1 MLLRHIRYFLAV
13 AEHRNFTR
21 AAEALHVS
29 QPTLSQQI
37 RQLEDTLRVQLLD
50 RSGRTI
56 QLTDAGAAYVQYARR
71 ALQDLEAGTRAI
83 HDVQELSR
91 GSLRLAM
98 TPTFTAYLIGPLLEK
113 FNRRYP
119 NITLKILEMPQDR
132 METLLNE
139 DALDVGIAFDD
150 TSSPDIE
157 TQALFVETL
166 AMVVGKSH
174 PHANK
179 RTALTLREFEGEAL
193 VLLNEEFATRHYI
206 DRYCRQHGVAPRI
219 TMEVNSIN
227 AVIELVRRSTLA
239 TLLPAAIAR
248 EHSELRLVDLV
259 PALPQRSAA
268 LLLRKGAYRSA
279 ATRAFIEL
287 AIEESEVE
295 RGGRRVKPASRTQ
308 RTVVIEAGRERVGR
322 PSTRRS

>member
-56 QLTDAGAAYVQYARR
+56 QLTDAGTAYVHYAQR
-71 ALQDLEAGTRAI
+71 ALQDLEAGKRAI

-113 FNRRYP
+113 YNRRYP
-119 NITLKILEMPQDR
+119 NITLNILEMPQDR
-132 METLLNE
+132 MEALLNE
-139 DALDVGIAFDD
+139 DALDVGIAFDE
-150 TSSPDIE
+150 THTPDIE
-157 TQALFVETL
+157 TQTLFVEAL
-166 AMVVGKSH
+166 AMVVGKLH
-174 PHANK
+174 PYAK
-179 RTALTLREFEGEAL
+179 RRSALKLSQFESEAL
-193 VLLNEEFATRHYI
+193 VLLNAEFATRQYI
-206 DRYCRQHGVAPRI
+206 DRYCRQHGISPRI
-219 TMEVNSIN
+219 AMEVNSIG
-227 AVIELVRRSTLA
+227 AVIEIVRRSALA

-248 EHSELRLVDLV
+248 GHSELCLVQLE
-259 PALPQRSAA
+259 PALPQRTAA
-268 LLLRKGAYRSA
+268 LLLRKGAYRNA

-287 AIEESEVE
+287 ALEE
-295 RGGRRVKPASRTQ
+295 RAADTGGRRTK
-308 RTVVIEAGRERVGR
+308 TVL
-322 PSTRRS
+322 

>member
-37 RQLEDTLRVQLLD
+37 KQLEDTLRVQLLD

-56 QLTDAGAAYVQYARR
+56 QLTDAGTAYVHYAQR
-71 ALQDLEAGTRAI
+71 ALQDLEAGKRAI
-83 HDVQELSR
+83 HDVEELSR

-113 FNRRYP
+113 YNRRYP
-119 NITLKILEMPQDR
+119 DITLNILEMPQDR
-132 METLLNE
+132 MEALLSE

-150 TSSPDIE
+150 TNTPDIE
-157 TQALFVETL
+157 TQTLFVEAL
-166 AMVVGKSH
+166 AMVVGKTH
-174 PHANK
+174 PHAK
-179 RTALTLREFEGEAL
+179 RRSALKLSQFQKEAL
-193 VLLNEEFATRHYI
+193 VLLNEEFATRQYI
-206 DRYCRQHGVAPRI
+206 DRYCKLHAVSPRI
-219 TMEVNSIN
+219 AMEVNSIG
-227 AVIELVRRSTLA
+227 AVVQIVRRSALA

-248 EHSELRLVDLV
+248 EQSELFLVQLE
-259 PALPQRSAA
+259 PALPQRTAA

-287 AIEESEVE
+287 AMEG
-295 RGGRRVKPASRTQ
+295 RAADTGGRRAKAVL
-308 RTVVIEAGRERVGR
+308 
-322 PSTRRS
+322 

>member
-37 RQLEDTLRVQLLD
+37 RQLEDALRVQLLD

-56 QLTDAGAAYVQYARR
+56 QLTDAGTAYARYAQR
-71 ALQDLEAGTRAI
+71 ALQDLKAGERAI

-113 FNRRYP
+113 YNRRYP
-119 NITLKILEMPQDR
+119 NITLNIAEMPQDR
-132 METLLNE
+132 MEALLNE
-139 DALDVGIAFDD
+139 DVLDVGIAFDN
-150 TSSPDIE
+150 TRSLDIE
-157 TQALFVETL
+157 TEVLFVEAL

-174 PHANK
+174 PYAKK
-179 RTALTLREFEGEAL
+179 RAALTLREFESETL

-206 DRYCRQHGVAPRI
+206 DRYCRQHGVAPHI
-219 TMEVNSIN
+219 AMEVNSIS
-227 AVIELVRRSTLA
+227 AVIEIVLRSTIA

-248 EHSELRLVDLV
+248 AHSELRLVALE
-259 PALPQRSAA
+259 PALPQRTAA

-279 ATRAFIEL
+279 ATRAFIAL
-287 AIEESEVE
+287 ALEESATELGV
-295 RGGRRVKPASRTQ
+295 RRANAAS
-308 RTVVIEAGRERVGR
+308 
-322 PSTRRS
+322 